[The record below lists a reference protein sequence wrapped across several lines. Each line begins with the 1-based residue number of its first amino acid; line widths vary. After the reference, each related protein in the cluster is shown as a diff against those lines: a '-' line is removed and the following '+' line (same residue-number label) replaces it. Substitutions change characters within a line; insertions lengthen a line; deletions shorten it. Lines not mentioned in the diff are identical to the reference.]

1 MRSNQSSDFSHQL
14 YYHCK
19 NTLRDP
25 IKNKYLE
32 SVRRDLSNVEIYKIS
47 SNLRKLE
54 VVNFS

>member
-1 MRSNQSSDFSHQL
+1 MRSNQSSDFLHQL

-19 NTLRDP
+19 NTLRNP
-25 IKNKYLE
+25 TKYIYLE

-54 VVNFS
+54 VLNFS

>member
-1 MRSNQSSDFSHQL
+1 MCSNQSSDFLHQL

-25 IKNKYLE
+25 TKYIYLE

-47 SNLRKLE
+47 SNLRILE

>member
-25 IKNKYLE
+25 TKYIYLE
-32 SVRRDLSNVEIYKIS
+32 SVRRDLRNDEIYQMSRFTKF
-47 SNLRKLE
+47 LRY
-54 VVNFS
+54 